1 MPILIKGAANAMQ
14 TVRSQADTR
23 TAQGNSAQQKGGRA
37 CDRLVCH
44 SGAREARALVRNCAP
59 ENLEILRCASA
70 HHSSMLRIAPG

>member
-44 SGAREARALVRNCAP
+44 SGAHEVRTRNF
-59 ENLEILRCASA
+59 EIPG
-70 HHSSMLRIAPG
+70 SMLRIAPG